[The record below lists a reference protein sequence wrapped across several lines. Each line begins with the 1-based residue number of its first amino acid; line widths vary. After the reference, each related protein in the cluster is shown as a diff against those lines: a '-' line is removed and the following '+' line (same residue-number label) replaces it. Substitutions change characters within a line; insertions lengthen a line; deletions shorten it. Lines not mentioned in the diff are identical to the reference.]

1 MQSVDA
7 SEAAMALFVN
17 ATRPDEVMQVALAG
31 QQMPQKGTYFYPKLL
46 SGTVLYDL
54 QAEQ

>member
-1 MQSVDA
+1 
-7 SEAAMALFVN
+7 MALFVN
-17 ATRPDEVMQVALAG
+17 ATRPEEVMQVALAG